1 MLDLC
6 WFNKLPPPSPAQA
19 RTHVKQAT
27 PNAGPQPHRGAV
39 QRHAYHKRTTLPG
52 VGCRPWFGIHARS
65 ALGGFDGRF
74 SIETEIIVAIP
85 PTLTRDIIR
94 QRGWL
99 FPLPPVMLDRVKAL
113 RR

>member
-1 MLDLC
+1 VANPYPTGT
-6 WFNKLPPPSPAQA
+6 FTLPETPSLSW
-19 RTHVKQAT
+19 RD
-27 PNAGPQPHRGAV
+27 NAGPQPHRGAV